1 MLIFLSFRTETNL
14 IQVTN
19 FKRNV
24 VKSLLRVLF
33 IEKVLALVHLTLE
46 IQLCA
51 SILSSQ

>member
-1 MLIFLSFRTETNL
+1 MLILLSFRTETNL

-33 IEKVLALVHLTLE
+33 IEKVLALVHLTSRKEERLWME
-46 IQLCA
+46 YK
-51 SILSSQ
+51 

>member
-24 VKSLLRVLF
+24 VKCLLRVLF
-33 IEKVLALVHLTLE
+33 IDP
-46 IQLCA
+46 QLSA
-51 SILSSQ
+51 KYVNEQQQLDGQI